1 MGLIGEKPGPARW
14 AMHILWPAFVMAGVT
29 EALVFA
35 LVDPMDLSWFGQ
47 APVRLSREAIYSLS
61 FLAFWL
67 LISLA
72 SALTML
78 LAALPAEP
86 AQEQSRR
93 WPH

>member
-35 LVDPMDLSWFGQ
+35 LVDPMDLSWFGLS
-47 APVRLSREAIYSLS
+47 PVELSREAIYTLC

-72 SALTML
+72 SALTLL
-78 LAALPAEP
+78 LATLPSEP
-86 AQEQSRR
+86 AQVHPRR
-93 WPH
+93 WPR

>member
-1 MGLIGEKPGPARW
+1 MGLIGEPAGPGRR

-35 LVDPMDLSWFGQ
+35 MVDPMDLNWFGGT
-47 APVRLSREAIYSLS
+47 PVLLSREAIYTLS

-72 SALTML
+72 SALTLL
-78 LAALPAEP
+78 LATQPEDPSQLHP
-86 AQEQSRR
+86 RR
-93 WPH
+93 WPR

>member
-14 AMHILWPAFVMAGVT
+14 AMHILWPAFVVAGVT

-35 LVDPMDLSWFGQ
+35 LVDPMDLSWFGLS
-47 APVRLSREAIYSLS
+47 PVQLSREAIYTLS

-72 SALTML
+72 SAVTML
-78 LAALPAEP
+78 LATLPPEP
-86 AQEQSRR
+86 APGQPRR

>member
-47 APVRLSREAIYSLS
+47 SPVQLSREAIYTLS

-72 SALTML
+72 SGVTML
-78 LAALPAEP
+78 LATLPTEP
-86 AQEQSRR
+86 AAGQPRR

>member
-35 LVDPMDLSWFGQ
+35 LVDPMDLSWFGL
-47 APVRLSREAIYSLS
+47 APVQLSREAIYTLS

-72 SALTML
+72 SAVTLL
-78 LAALPAEP
+78 LATLPPESP
-86 AQEQSRR
+86 QGHPRR
-93 WPH
+93 WPQ